1 MISTEIKANPNPSI
15 SVALAKK
22 NKACIPFLSLIPPSQ
37 FAKTEK
43 TYKQKKKPS
52 SYVSIPL
59 TSLKK
64 GAGYISGDVQFG
76 CFGAEY

>member
-43 TYKQKKKPS
+43 TYKQKKKAQQLCFDPS
-52 SYVSIPL
+52 HIFKERSRLYQWGHRIWRL
-59 TSLKK
+59 W
-64 GAGYISGDVQFG
+64 G
-76 CFGAEY
+76 